1 MFTHSMFILYNS
13 WGSVIVNG
21 IACGNAE
28 GKLSFA
34 GDINSVMP
42 FFITVEALRLTV
54 TRAVSL
60 MGLLLHTEVGMIFS
74 QVALATL
81 KALDCIMWHGASV
94 SNVT

>member
-1 MFTHSMFILYNS
+1 M
-13 WGSVIVNG
+13 
-21 IACGNAE
+21 CGNVK

-34 GDINSVMP
+34 GDINSIMP

-54 TRAVSL
+54 TRAMSL
-60 MGLLLHTEVGMIFS
+60 MGLLSHTEVGMVFS

-81 KALDCIMWHGASV
+81 KALDCVAWHGASV